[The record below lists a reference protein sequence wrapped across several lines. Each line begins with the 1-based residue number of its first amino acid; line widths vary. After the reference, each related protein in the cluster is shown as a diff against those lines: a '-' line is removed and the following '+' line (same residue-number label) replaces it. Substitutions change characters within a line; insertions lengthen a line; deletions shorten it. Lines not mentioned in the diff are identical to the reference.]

1 MQLESPVV
9 RRVRGLMSKAVS
21 QFQRAR
27 VDLAA
32 FIPLVCQDDHGT
44 PLSLAP
50 VHSAWLAHVDYCW
63 RRKLKALILA
73 PFGHGKCL
81 TRCSTLQLADGS
93 TTTHGQIVGLTVPV
107 VAYSADGQYRR
118 VYATGFGNGL
128 RRVWRFVFDSGRQL
142 EVTDEHP
149 WLTLSGWLAARDVEV
164 GRYVAAANSIR
175 GLGALALR
183 DGEAVLMGALI
194 GDGALT
200 GGHMTFTKYDPDMRA
215 AVVRAAESLGF
226 TAHDK
231 PIAAKIANNPEA
243 KYLAF
248 SRGDDRC
255 GFGGPREWARLRGL
269 LGCGSYQKR
278 TPPAIF
284 TAPDHQI
291 AQYVGAYFSCDG
303 SIDNSS
309 RNGVELY
316 SVNRGLLDDV
326 QTLLARLGIVSRVRP
341 KKGRYKGKVHH
352 SWRLCVAWSF
362 VPLFAE
368 RVPLIGGKAEKLVK
382 LCEALRANS
391 RLGNGDLVPLEY
403 RQFLK
408 RTPYWHKKNSGI
420 GLDQCGHF
428 GKPPKG
434 TERGVVRQAAR
445 DEQNDYLLRM
455 TAPEIVWD
463 RVVAKE
469 DMGIQPTVGVDVD
482 EHHTYL
488 AGGMI
493 VHNSSSLLV
502 PLAAYCIGRDPNT
515 RIKVVTND
523 DDSASK
529 RVATVGKILET
540 PAYRSVFPG
549 VRPGNRWTGHEVYVE
564 RTGQAID
571 PTIQARGIFTTGIGG
586 RADVELFDDI
596 VDQKNAAN
604 AIQRSRVM
612 DLAEQTWLSRLE
624 PDGNVLGIGTVW
636 HNGDAYHHWMQQPG
650 WCTLVQSVADD
661 CLSIE
666 QVVYG
671 AGDDYPGLAP

>member
-1 MQLESPVV
+1 MQVESPVV

-50 VHSAWLAHVDYCW
+50 VHNAWLAHVDYCW

-73 PFGHGKCL
+73 PFGHGK
-81 TRCSTLQLADGS
+81 
-93 TTTHGQIVGLTVPV
+93 
-107 VAYSADGQYRR
+107 
-118 VYATGFGNGL
+118 
-128 RRVWRFVFDSGRQL
+128 
-142 EVTDEHP
+142 
-149 WLTLSGWLAARDVEV
+149 
-164 GRYVAAANSIR
+164 
-175 GLGALALR
+175 
-183 DGEAVLMGALI
+183 
-194 GDGALT
+194 
-200 GGHMTFTKYDPDMRA
+200 
-215 AVVRAAESLGF
+215 
-226 TAHDK
+226 
-231 PIAAKIANNPEA
+231 
-243 KYLAF
+243 
-248 SRGDDRC
+248 
-255 GFGGPREWARLRGL
+255 
-269 LGCGSYQKR
+269 
-278 TPPAIF
+278 
-284 TAPDHQI
+284 
-291 AQYVGAYFSCDG
+291 
-303 SIDNSS
+303 
-309 RNGVELY
+309 
-316 SVNRGLLDDV
+316 
-326 QTLLARLGIVSRVRP
+326 
-341 KKGRYKGKVHH
+341 
-352 SWRLCVAWSF
+352 
-362 VPLFAE
+362 
-368 RVPLIGGKAEKLVK
+368 
-382 LCEALRANS
+382 
-391 RLGNGDLVPLEY
+391 
-403 RQFLK
+403 
-408 RTPYWHKKNSGI
+408 
-420 GLDQCGHF
+420 
-428 GKPPKG
+428 
-434 TERGVVRQAAR
+434 
-445 DEQNDYLLRM
+445 
-455 TAPEIVWD
+455 
-463 RVVAKE
+463 
-469 DMGIQPTVGVDVD
+469 
-482 EHHTYL
+482 
-488 AGGMI
+488 
-493 VHNSSSLLV
+493 SSSLLV